1 MPRGLI
7 SVPEGLSLHKD
18 PCVARWQAEQ
28 RISKDFGA
36 VCYRRWHN
44 PSPAP
49 EQNLSVSEAIYS
61 CTLVAMLKGNTKGL
75 VGSLVADVVA
85 SVRTE
90 PVGHVRENRKPVSLR
105 GALITRMRL
114 LRETPLRRMLLLLI
128 GEKTPPCA

>member
-1 MPRGLI
+1 MLGASFQSRKDFPFH
-7 SVPEGLSLHKD
+7 ED
-18 PCVARWQAEQ
+18 PCVAHWQAEQ

-36 VCYRRWHN
+36 VRYRRWHN

-90 PVGHVRENRKPVSLR
+90 PVGHV
-105 GALITRMRL
+105 
-114 LRETPLRRMLLLLI
+114 
-128 GEKTPPCA
+128 